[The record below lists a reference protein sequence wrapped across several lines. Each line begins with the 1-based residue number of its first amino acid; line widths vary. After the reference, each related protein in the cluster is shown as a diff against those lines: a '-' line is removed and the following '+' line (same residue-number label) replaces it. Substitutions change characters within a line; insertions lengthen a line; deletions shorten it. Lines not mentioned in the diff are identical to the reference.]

1 MAGPPPNKSVA
12 AQKGHVLR
20 VNWASGSVTLLNMRP
35 ILQSPRFVAV
45 QDEAVW
51 RSVVT
56 DGYTIRWTDAEGYT
70 YDMAEYEVNRFADG
84 L

>member
-1 MAGPPPNKSVA
+1 MAGPPPIKSVA

-35 ILQSPRFVAV
+35 ILQSPRFAAV
-45 QDEAVW
+45 RDEAVW
-51 RSVVT
+51 RSAVT

>member
-1 MAGPPPNKSVA
+1 
-12 AQKGHVLR
+12 
-20 VNWASGSVTLLNMRP
+20 MRP
-35 ILQSPRFVAV
+35 LLQSPRFAAV

-51 RSVVT
+51 RSVMT